1 LDLVLVELRA
11 LIEHLRV
18 GHPRSKSDPNTNCGL
33 VLKAE
38 TETCMRLLGVE
49 KVSELGAKHVS
60 HNLPTFI
67 LIDTLTHYQIN
78 SRAVERDIYDGH
90 AGLEKLGLWVKA
102 NL

>member
-1 LDLVLVELRA
+1 MEPRA

-18 GHPRSKSDPNTNCGL
+18 GHPAFKSDPDTNCVL

-49 KVSELGAKHVS
+49 KVSELGPKHVS
-60 HNLPTFI
+60 HSPPTFI
-67 LIDTLTHYQIN
+67 LIDTLTHCQIN